1 MKKKNAYIIGLL
13 SILFLT
19 LFSVYI
25 DKSILIEII
34 PSSIAGIVGIV
45 LAYVAGNRAIGS
57 AGAGG
62 GTTSYSITEVKKL
75 ASI

>member
-25 DKSILIEII
+25 DKPILIEII
-34 PSSIAGIVGIV
+34 PSSIVGIIGIA

-57 AGAGG
+57 AGGRRRN
-62 GTTSYSITEVKKL
+62 SIL
-75 ASI
+75 FYN